1 MAETVPTK
9 SALKGSMRRVS
20 IWGEDFGK
28 ESDSGQVGARNA
40 MKKRRLSRASFKDP
54 MATEDIGTSRTTRS
68 TIASALARMT
78 RKMSLRS
85 TVMDSSARSLLPE
98 EKSTLFMVSVAFAAI
113 LCSVIAAVL
122 LLVVSRSDPAAQ
134 VACRSRKC
142 VQFMKQ
148 LRAVVND
155 NQDPCL
161 DFYRYVCGHWMDG
174 GGSFFGDNANA
185 SLVGLARA
193 MRSPESEFVDDRE
206 GTSVLL
212 HVFGACQDYV
222 FGEWTLQAALEEV
235 DRQLSLF
242 ALRGTST
249 FNDVIRSFL
258 KTALETGLESVVII
272 GVVRVGSEALL
283 HLSSGKS
290 LVAMFQVLH
299 DRQELNDLVVAVLK
313 AFPDVSSHAKTAEML
328 FNIDFD
334 VSVIVDDDQRYLEAK
349 VSFSEVFEHA
359 VKGVDVQ
366 DWLEYFNEILPPSR
380 QLNSSSDL
388 VLTTGLDQIR
398 KSLSVITSYGVQ
410 KAGLYLSAYLAMH
423 AAWMESVRL
432 KVKHDDLRTAL
443 FCMNVT
449 RHVLRQ
455 SWPQLTAKLIP
466 VPREAAAVV
475 EAVFESVKKAS
486 AGVGS
491 FTWTGHKGRLAIVE
505 AIGNTSLATRLPFE
519 EGVDYSRLYSDEANA
534 TANGKPLADDDPEW
548 AMKHFVATY
557 FRAMRHDRQVLF
569 SHPPSRLQTLL
580 WRLGHTGKLRY
591 VPAVR
596 TVIVPGIYQMEPYA
610 YISSSVD
617 EYMPEYINYGTLGAL
632 LSWELARIVTRGRGA
647 SRVGPVALESR
658 EDFARGRQRRKG
670 TDDSYLDRLYCLL
683 DLHSSL
689 GFKHNVSG
697 TPDEQH
703 SEIFRR
709 AQGVRLAYNALL
721 ANFRAASPD
730 YDVFSTHWPDAQ
742 WAFFVRVCMVHC
754 TADQTPRPL
763 TPRERCLLPL
773 HNMDEFAGAF
783 ECRTKPGFIRGSCL
797 M

>member
-1 MAETVPTK
+1 
-9 SALKGSMRRVS
+9 
-20 IWGEDFGK
+20 
-28 ESDSGQVGARNA
+28 
-40 MKKRRLSRASFKDP
+40 
-54 MATEDIGTSRTTRS
+54 
-68 TIASALARMT
+68 
-78 RKMSLRS
+78 
-85 TVMDSSARSLLPE
+85 
-98 EKSTLFMVSVAFAAI
+98 
-113 LCSVIAAVL
+113 
-122 LLVVSRSDPAAQ
+122 
-134 VACRSRKC
+134 
-142 VQFMKQ
+142 
-148 LRAVVND
+148 
-155 NQDPCL
+155 
-161 DFYRYVCGHWMDG
+161 
-174 GGSFFGDNANA
+174 
-185 SLVGLARA
+185 
-193 MRSPESEFVDDRE
+193 
-206 GTSVLL
+206 
-212 HVFGACQDYV
+212 
-222 FGEWTLQAALEEV
+222 
-235 DRQLSLF
+235 
-242 ALRGTST
+242 
-249 FNDVIRSFL
+249 
-258 KTALETGLESVVII
+258 
-272 GVVRVGSEALL
+272 
-283 HLSSGKS
+283 
-290 LVAMFQVLH
+290 MFQVLH

-689 GFKHNVSG
+689 GAEINLLRTKSAAGPDRVSNKMLRNLDDSSIANLATYMQECWEKGTIPQEWKVADLIFIPKPGKKLGFEILRPISLTSCVGKLMEQVVQTRLNRYMEENGLYPDTMIGFRPKLSACDVMLQLKDEIIHKQTRDTKVIVGLDVANAFDNLRHVSILENLNSLNVGEKVYHSIKDFLTNRKATLKIGEESIENIELGNVGTPQGSVLSPTLFNIAMLRLPEQLGEIENLNHTIYADDLTLWMNKGSDGQIESSLQLAIDIIEEYLKPKGLRCSAENFKHNVSG